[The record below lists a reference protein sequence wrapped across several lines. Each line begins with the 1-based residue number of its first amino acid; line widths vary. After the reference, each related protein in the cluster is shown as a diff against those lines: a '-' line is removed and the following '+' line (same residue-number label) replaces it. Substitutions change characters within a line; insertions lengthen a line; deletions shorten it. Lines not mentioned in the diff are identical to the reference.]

1 MSPGASAPGMRITI
15 VSGSEL
21 RLQRGRLGFLES
33 QRVAPRA
40 QIDRPAFTAEHTNG
54 NSLAR
59 GFRQHIIRGHSRLCP
74 AGCIGKIFCP
84 FLITMSNTILI
95 GAQWGDEGKGKIIDV
110 LTAKADIVVRSQGG
124 NNAGHTVFHRGV
136 KYILHLIP
144 SGILR
149 RSKVCVIGNG
159 VVIDPI
165 ALLREIDDLRKL
177 GVTVARNLLI
187 SDCAHL
193 VLPYHRLLDEQR
205 ELRQGHTKI
214 GTTKRGIGPAY
225 GDKAARTG
233 LRMSDLVQ
241 PIVFS
246 KKLQAKVI
254 EYNRILHALGAK
266 PVSFR
271 EVNESYLAAGEKLRP
286 FVGNTVVYLHR
297 AMERGKKILFEGAQG
312 TFLDIDHGTYP
323 YVTSSNTTAGG
334 ACTGT
339 GVPPHRIDRVVGVMK
354 AYTTRVGEG
363 ALPTEDMQLTQ
374 MLHNLGRE
382 FGATTGR
389 KRRCGW
395 FDAVATR
402 YARMINGI
410 DELAITNLDGLDHVD
425 PIRVCVAYRL
435 NGKRLGVPPSDARQL
450 SNCEPIYEEIR
461 GWNTPTHPA
470 KTFSQLPPA
479 ARKYVRYISKLTG
492 AKLSMI
498 SVGPA
503 RGETIV
509 L

>member
-1 MSPGASAPGMRITI
+1 MA
-15 VSGSEL
+15 
-21 RLQRGRLGFLES
+21 
-33 QRVAPRA
+33 
-40 QIDRPAFTAEHTNG
+40 
-54 NSLAR
+54 
-59 GFRQHIIRGHSRLCP
+59 
-74 AGCIGKIFCP
+74 
-84 FLITMSNTILI
+84 NTILI

-110 LTAKADIVVRSQGG
+110 LTSKAHIVVRSQGG
-124 NNAGHTVFHRGV
+124 NNAGHTVIHRGV

-149 RSKVCVIGNG
+149 RGKICVIGNG
-159 VVIDPI
+159 VVIDPV
-165 ALLREIDDLRKL
+165 ALVTEIDGLRKL
-177 GVTVARNLLI
+177 GVTIARNLLI

-193 VLPYHRLLDEQR
+193 VMPYHRLLDEQR
-205 ELRQGHTKI
+205 ELRRGKI

-225 GDKAARTG
+225 ADKAARTG
-233 LRMSDLVQ
+233 LRMSDLMQ

-246 KKLQAKVI
+246 KKLQAKI
-254 EYNRILHALGAK
+254 LENNRILQALGAK
-266 PVSFR
+266 PINFR

-286 FVGNTVVYLHR
+286 FVANTVVYLHH
-297 AMERGKKILFEGAQG
+297 ALARGKEILFEGAQG

-339 GVPPHRIDRVVGVMK
+339 GVPPHRMDRVVGVMK

-363 ALPTEDMQLTQ
+363 PLPTEDRQLAETF
-374 MLHNLGRE
+374 HNQGRE

-402 YARMINGI
+402 YATMINGI
-410 DELAITNLDGLDHVD
+410 DELAITNLDGLDHLD

-435 NGKRLGVPPSDARQL
+435 NEKRLDVPPCDAAQL
-450 SNCEPIYEEIR
+450 ANCEPIYDEVP
-461 GWNTPTHPA
+461 GWNRPTGSA
-470 KTFSQLPPA
+470 QKFSQLPPA
-479 ARKYVRYISKLTG
+479 ARAYVKYISKLTG

-498 SVGPA
+498 SVGPT
-503 RGETIV
+503 RGETII

>member
-1 MSPGASAPGMRITI
+1 MA
-15 VSGSEL
+15 
-21 RLQRGRLGFLES
+21 
-33 QRVAPRA
+33 
-40 QIDRPAFTAEHTNG
+40 
-54 NSLAR
+54 
-59 GFRQHIIRGHSRLCP
+59 
-74 AGCIGKIFCP
+74 
-84 FLITMSNTILI
+84 NTILI

-110 LTAKADIVVRSQGG
+110 LTANADIVVRSQGG
-124 NNAGHTVFHRGV
+124 NNAGHTVIHRDA
-136 KYILHLIP
+136 KYVLHLIP

-149 RSKVCVIGNG
+149 RGKICVIGNG
-159 VVIDPI
+159 VVIDPV
-165 ALLREIDDLRKL
+165 ALVTEIDGLRKL
-177 GVTVARNLLI
+177 GIRIAGNLLI

-205 ELRQGHTKI
+205 ELHQGRARI

-233 LRMSDLVQ
+233 LRMSDLMQ

-246 KKLQAKVI
+246 KKLQAKVL
-254 EYNRILHALGAK
+254 ENNRILQALGAK
-266 PVSFR
+266 PISFR
-271 EVNESYLAAGEKLRP
+271 EVNKRYLAAGERLRP
-286 FVGNTVVYLHR
+286 FVANTVVYLHR
-297 AMERGKKILFEGAQG
+297 ALERGKEILFEGAQG

-334 ACTGT
+334 ACTGS
-339 GVPPHRIDRVVGVMK
+339 GVPPHRMDRVVGVMK

-363 ALPTEDMQLTQ
+363 ALPTEDRQLAE
-374 MLHNLGRE
+374 MLHKLGRE

-402 YARMINGI
+402 YATMINGI
-410 DELAITNLDGLDHVD
+410 DELAITNLDGLDDVD

-435 NGKRLGVPPSDARQL
+435 NGKRLSVPPCDARQL
-450 SNCEPIYEEIR
+450 ANCEPVYKKMR
-461 GWNTPTHPA
+461 GWKNSTQSA
-470 KTFSQLPPA
+470 RKFSQLPPA
-479 ARKYVRYISKLTG
+479 AKEYVKYISTLTG

-498 SVGPA
+498 SVGPT
-503 RGETIV
+503 RGETII